1 MASGEKKQAGFDFDR
16 KFVAYAMAGSAML
29 GMPALTQAQTITGTS
44 ANPASLDISFDN
56 SSTIDFTL
64 HVGVPDFPDVY
75 VSGPLT
81 TSFIDEAVIN
91 GTATDY
97 YPIAFPSIAAVN
109 PASGVLNS
117 AGILMKAIPPA
128 GKGNWPGSGDA
139 WLGVEFS
146 RSGVQ
151 YLGWADIQASTFV
164 GPSQADS
171 SATATLVSFGSDLAT
186 PEPSS
191 LALLALGA
199 AGIAAL
205 RKRRNAV
212 N

>member
-16 KFVAYAMAGSAML
+16 KFVTYAMAGSAML
-29 GMPALTQAQTITGTS
+29 GLPALTPAQTITGTS

-64 HVGVPDFPDVY
+64 NADVADFPEVF
-75 VSGPLT
+75 VTGLLT
-81 TSFIDEAVIN
+81 TSFIDDAVIN
-91 GTATDY
+91 GNTDY

-109 PASGVLNS
+109 PASGLLNS
-117 AGILMKAIPPA
+117 EGLLLKATPPD

-151 YLGWADIQASTFV
+151 YLGWADIQASVSLGTS
-164 GPSQADS
+164 PADS
-171 SATATLVSFGSDLAT
+171 SATATLLSFGSELAT

-199 AGIAAL
+199 AGIAVL
-205 RKRRNAV
+205 RKRRKAV